1 MSFYRYLLKIYD
13 RLTKSRIFKFLMKEI
28 CRYFIMNFI
37 SKVDMQIPTS
47 CDITYII
54 YAMMIFIVI
63 MIPGKYFFFF
73 KIKSKHLNTG

>member
-1 MSFYRYLLKIYD
+1 MSFYRYLLKIYG
-13 RLTKSRIFKFLMKEI
+13 RLTKSRIFKFLIKEI
-28 CRYFIMNFI
+28 CRYLVKSITKYIIMKI
-37 SKVDMQIPTS
+37 LTS

-73 KIKSKHLNTG
+73 KIKSKHLNSR